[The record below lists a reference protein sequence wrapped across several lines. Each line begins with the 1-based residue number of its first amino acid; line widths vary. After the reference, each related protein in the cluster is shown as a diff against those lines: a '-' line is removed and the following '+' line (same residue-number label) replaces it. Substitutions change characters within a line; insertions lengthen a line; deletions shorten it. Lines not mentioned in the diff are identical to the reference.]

1 MGFKVVLADLER
13 VAEHIYGPPTN
24 DSGLLY
30 LQDDISV
37 DESTLLQLIYHQ
49 GWFKMGDGR
58 EEARCCSL
66 FLDLFGDGK
75 VLDMFGDGREEEK
88 CKMYPG
94 LSEEKSTTV
103 TMDLAP
109 AHAKGAFEEGVS
121 AGSENGGCKCG
132 SNCTCDPCNCK

>member
-1 MGFKVVLADLER
+1 MSCCG
-13 VAEHIYGPPTN
+13 GN
-24 DSGLLY
+24 CGCGSGCNCG
-30 LQDDISV
+30 S
-37 DESTLLQLIYHQ
+37 
-49 GWFKMGDGR
+49 GCGG
-58 EEARCCSL
+58 
-66 FLDLFGDGK
+66 
-75 VLDMFGDGREEEK
+75 